1 MSKLD
6 ICANPF
12 SIFIF
17 EFKNMKTQSI
27 FANIVLY
34 GRSIW
39 QVMRSQL
46 SPKNGIED
54 ILNYRYISDKLATSG
69 QPTAAELDLIGLAG
83 YKTILNL
90 APPNASNAL
99 AEEQAIANNLG
110 IDYINIPV
118 VWDSPTMVDFT
129 QFCAVMEAHKDQPI
143 FVHCAMNMRVSA
155 FMYLYRHLKL
165 GVPASEAR
173 ATMTTIWE
181 PNAIWQQ
188 FIETAIASN

>member
-1 MSKLD
+1 
-6 ICANPF
+6 
-12 SIFIF
+12 
-17 EFKNMKTQSI
+17 MKIQSI

-39 QVMRSQL
+39 QIVRSQL

-69 QPTAAELDLIGLAG
+69 QPTAAELELISLAG

-99 AEEQAIANNLG
+99 AEEQAIANNLE

-129 QFCAVMEAHKDQPI
+129 QFCDVMEAHKDQPI

-181 PNAIWQQ
+181 PNATWQQ

>member
-1 MSKLD
+1 
-6 ICANPF
+6 
-12 SIFIF
+12 
-17 EFKNMKTQSI
+17 MKIQSV
-27 FANIVLY
+27 FANIILY
-34 GRSIW
+34 SRSIW
-39 QVMRSQL
+39 QIVRSQL

-69 QPTAAELDLIGLAG
+69 QPTAAELELISLAG

-118 VWDSPTMVDFT
+118 VWDSPTMVDFM
-129 QFCAVMEAHKDQPI
+129 QFCDVMEAHKDQPI

-165 GVPASEAR
+165 GVPDSEAR
-173 ATMTTIWE
+173 VSMTTVWE